1 MANDYSLLENEGHY
15 IIWDN
20 GVDSLFFDF
29 ADNLIGAE
37 NMLTFLDTV
46 GLMP

>member
-1 MANDYSLLENEGHY
+1 MMNDYSLLENEGHY

-37 NMLTFLDTV
+37 NMLLFLDTV
-46 GLMP
+46 GLTP